1 MKPLRTNTASRTAL
15 ALFCTLAVVACDSGP
30 GDETDD
36 ACARIGRDDLGTV
49 TATTPAGR
57 FDSGCASVVSDAESF
72 LVIVQEPGSGAGGG
86 ETIELFVRG
95 VEPGAYEVGEDAGA
109 EAMYGPSPS
118 ATVGASSGTVT
129 LTSVDGGF
137 EGTFEFTTVTGG
149 EVTDGRFDLD
159 L

>member
-1 MKPLRTNTASRTAL
+1 MAPRTAL
-15 ALFCTLAVVACDSGP
+15 ALLCALAVAACDSGP
-30 GDETDD
+30 GDGTDD
-36 ACARIGRDDLGTV
+36 ACTTIGRNDLGTV
-49 TATTPAGR
+49 TATTPGGR
-57 FDSGCASVVSDAESF
+57 FDSGCASVVSDSESF

-95 VEPGAYEVGEDAGA
+95 VEPGTYEVGDDAGA
-109 EAMYGPSPS
+109 EAMYGSSPS

>member
-1 MKPLRTNTASRTAL
+1 MKPLRSTLAPRTAL
-15 ALFCTLAVVACDSGP
+15 ALLCALAVTACDSGP

-36 ACARIGRDDLGTV
+36 ACASIGRNDLGSV
-49 TATTPAGR
+49 TATTPGGR
-57 FDSGCASVVSDAESF
+57 FDSECASVVSDSESF

-95 VEPGAYEVGEDAGA
+95 VEPGAYEIGEDAGA
-109 EAMYGPSPS
+109 EAMYGSSPS